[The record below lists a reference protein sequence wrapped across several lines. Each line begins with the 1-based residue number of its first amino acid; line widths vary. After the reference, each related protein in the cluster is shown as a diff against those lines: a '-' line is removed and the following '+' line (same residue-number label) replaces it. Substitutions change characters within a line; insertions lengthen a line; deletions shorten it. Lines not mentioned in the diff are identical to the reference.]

1 MLAQTVT
8 LVGSLLLII
17 LSLACLSFI
26 MVVPWCCHIDEEGII
41 MVTLHPK
48 EVGTNAR
55 VFKLVSPMN
64 PPHGRV
70 FKQLELVQQ
79 EKHPLVVVVDRSCLY
94 VPDAWSFGPES
105 SAMTLSV
112 SSEQAVGHQCPCCRK
127 TSFNE

>member
-1 MLAQTVT
+1 MT
-8 LVGSLLLII
+8 LVCSLLPII
-17 LSLACLSFI
+17 ISLACLSFI
-26 MVVPWCCHIDEEGII
+26 MVVPWSRHIDEEGMWIF
-41 MVTLHPK
+41 TLHPK
-48 EVGTNAR
+48 EVGINAAI
-55 VFKLVSPMN
+55 VKCNIPMN

-94 VPDAWSFGPES
+94 APDSWSVGPES

-112 SSEQAVGHQCPCCRK
+112 SSVQAVGHQCPCCRK